1 MVQNLLHILLYDLNL
16 LSTMHRVAAYLGIC
30 QHIFA
35 AFATTP
41 IVNLAGYGSF
51 QGLTVNT
58 SLTNESLPVPVDAWL
73 GIDYASQPVGDR
85 RFRPVETRPTAFEG
99 VRSAT
104 TYGKICVQDPA
115 AISYE
120 QDEACLNFNVFR
132 TSNIPLSEKLPTL
145 VWIHG
150 GGFVQGSA
158 RSLDGASFTASSENP
173 VVVVTFNYRLN
184 SLGFLPSA
192 LFEEEG
198 LLNLGLLD
206 QRFLLEFL
214 QEHLSSFGGDPD
226 QITLGG
232 RSAGGH
238 SVGIHYF
245 HNYGNDTGK
254 PLFARVIHQSGSV
267 TARGF
272 PNSSYPQY
280 QADFSRFMGALN
292 CSLDAGNAAAMECL
306 RAAPIDVIQSESSQ
320 MYTDGLPSIAW
331 PFQPTLGGPLLE
343 RPGSVSG
350 REGTFFHLPAITS
363 HVTNEGKF
371 YTRGDLETND
381 EFLQFMQQTSP
392 YLNTTDIAIINDLYP
407 DPITHP
413 DSLYANSPNSTQ
425 YNRLSEAWSDYAYIC
440 PSRETAYRVSSA
452 GVPIWRVH
460 FNAPDAPLA
469 YRSWRGI
476 PHTSDTRYTWAS
488 KSVPYPVTAD
498 IYHAYLASFVTT
510 GDPNTVRLK
519 GTPEWPL
526 YDASKGA
533 GAEQLIINSGNLT
546 VVEKD
551 SYRREQC
558 EFWNSEE
565 RAGRLNK

>member
-1 MVQNLLHILLYDLNL
+1 MR
-16 LSTMHRVAAYLGIC
+16 RVATFLSLC
-30 QHIFA
+30 QQIL
-35 AFATTP
+35 ATSATAP
-41 IVNLAGYGSF
+41 IVNLAGYGAF
-51 QGLTVNT
+51 QGLMVDN
-58 SLTNESLPVPVDAWL
+58 SLTNDTLPAPVDAWL
-73 GIDYASQPVGDR
+73 GIEYAAQPVGDR
-85 RFRPVETRPTAFEG
+85 RFRPVEARPTAFEG
-99 VRSAT
+99 VHSAT
-104 TYGKICVQDPA
+104 QYGKVCVQDPTT
-115 AISYE
+115 ISYE
-120 QDEACLNFNVFR
+120 QDEACLSFNVYR
-132 TSNIPLSEKLPTL
+132 TPNIPLDEKLPTL

-150 GGFVQGSA
+150 GGFVAGSA
-158 RSLDGASFTASSENP
+158 RSLDGASFAATSENP
-173 VVVVTFNYRLN
+173 IVVVTFNYRLN
-184 SLGFLPSA
+184 SLGFLPST

-198 LLNLGLLD
+198 LLNLGLRD
-206 QRFLLEFL
+206 QRFFLEFL

-226 QITLGG
+226 QITIGG

-280 QADFSRFMGALN
+280 QSDFSRFTSALN
-292 CSLDAGNAAAMECL
+292 CSLDVDNAAILACL
-306 RAAPIDVIQSESSQ
+306 RAAPIDAIQSESAQ
-320 MYTDGLPSIAW
+320 MYSDGAPSIAW

-363 HVTNEGKF
+363 HVTNEGKY

-381 EFLQFMQQTSP
+381 DFLQFMLQTSP
-392 YLNTTDIAIINDLYP
+392 FLNTTDIAIINDLYP
-407 DPITHP
+407 DPTAHP
-413 DSLYANSPNSTQ
+413 DSPYANSPNSTQ

-452 GVPIWRVH
+452 GVPIWRLH
-460 FNAPDAPLA
+460 FNTPDSPLE
-469 YRSWRGI
+469 YSSWRGV

-488 KSVPYPVTAD
+488 RKVPYTVTGD

-510 GDPNTVRLK
+510 GDPNTARLA
-519 GTPEWPL
+519 GTPEWPQ

-533 GAEQLIINSGNLT
+533 DAEQLLVNPGNFT

-551 SYRREQC
+551 SYRRAQC
-558 EFWNSEE
+558 EFWNSDE
-565 RAGRLNK
+565 RAVRLNK